1 MLVMD
6 SLKSTAA
13 ALPEAAGPAMEL
25 VCPAGSLP
33 ALKAAV
39 DHGANCVY
47 VGLRDATNARN
58 FAGLNFDEAAI
69 AQGIDHAHARG
80 CKVFMALN
88 TYPQAAN
95 PGPWRSALD
104 KAVES
109 INEELKKVGGVI
121 TSAEY
126 EINLG
131 VSGASVNITL
141 AINGSEPRK
150 KEVVGVNVRGYSREQ
165 SVKKA
170 ANLINSFLENKRG
183 EIVSVYTKTI
193 DTPLPGRVYTTMIVA
208 INGYEL
214 EEVRDAEIRRER
226 IKRALELL
234 NNDPSVINVAR
245 VAEVFGVSRTIIYR
259 DLEALGFK
267 RTSGEENQK

>member
-1 MLVMD
+1 MMKII
-6 SLKSTAA
+6 SKTAT
-13 ALPEAAGPAMEL
+13 GN
-25 VCPAGSLP
+25 
-33 ALKAAV
+33 
-39 DHGANCVY
+39 D
-47 VGLRDATNARN
+47 VG
-58 FAGLNFDEAAI
+58 
-69 AQGIDHAHARG
+69 
-80 CKVFMALN
+80 
-88 TYPQAAN
+88 
-95 PGPWRSALD
+95 SALD

-109 INEELKKVGGVI
+109 INEELKKVDGII

-150 KEVVGVNVRGYSREQ
+150 KEVIGVNVRGYSREH
-165 SVKKA
+165 SVTKA
-170 ANLINSFLENKRG
+170 ASLINSFLENKRG

-208 INGYEL
+208 INEEDL
-214 EEVRDAEIRRER
+214 EEVKDAEIRRER

-259 DLEALGFK
+259 DLEALGFR

>member
-1 MLVMD
+1 MMKII
-6 SLKSTAA
+6 SKTAT
-13 ALPEAAGPAMEL
+13 G
-25 VCPAGSLP
+25 
-33 ALKAAV
+33 V
-39 DHGANCVY
+39 D
-47 VGLRDATNARN
+47 VG
-58 FAGLNFDEAAI
+58 
-69 AQGIDHAHARG
+69 
-80 CKVFMALN
+80 
-88 TYPQAAN
+88 
-95 PGPWRSALD
+95 SALD

>member
-1 MLVMD
+1 MRII
-6 SLKSTAA
+6 SKTAT
-13 ALPEAAGPAMEL
+13 GN
-25 VCPAGSLP
+25 
-33 ALKAAV
+33 
-39 DHGANCVY
+39 D
-47 VGLRDATNARN
+47 VGT
-58 FAGLNFDEAAI
+58 
-69 AQGIDHAHARG
+69 
-80 CKVFMALN
+80 
-88 TYPQAAN
+88 
-95 PGPWRSALD
+95 ALD
-104 KAVES
+104 KAIES
-109 INEELKKVGGVI
+109 INEELKKVDGII

-131 VSGASVNITL
+131 VSGASVSITL

-150 KEVVGVNVRGYSREQ
+150 KEVIGVNVRGYSREN
-165 SVKKA
+165 SVAKA
-170 ANLINSFLENKRG
+170 AKLINSFLENKRG

-208 INGYEL
+208 INEEDT
-214 EEVRDAEIRRER
+214 EEVMDAEIRRKR